1 MWQENKDYFLFVFE
15 DNPEERMLNERTP
28 LLKQKGNQD
37 DIENEEKS
45 STMSATIN
53 LAISLMDGSLAI
65 IPGP

>member
-1 MWQENKDYFLFVFE
+1 MNIEE
-15 DNPEERMLNERTP
+15 NPEERMLNERTP
-28 LLKQKGNQD
+28 LLKQKRNQD

-45 STMSATIN
+45 STISATIN